1 MFNIMRYYNF
11 NEKIKFQKIFN
22 KNYLKFVIL

>member
-1 MFNIMRYYNF
+1 MFNIIRYYNF
-11 NEKIKFQKIFN
+11 NKKIKFQKIFN